1 MLYMLTSM
9 LNVSLEPVMS
19 TPTCT
24 PAFEP
29 SHAAAAWPSP
39 PFTPW
44 LANALA
50 NVLSHT
56 AERLRT
62 RSQPVA
68 PVALANIAKTPDA
81 GDWMALEALSPQAL
95 KDIGAP
101 AWLLAQVNA
110 RRDAGLDVAALR

>member
-1 MLYMLTSM
+1 
-9 LNVSLEPVMS
+9 MS
-19 TPTCT
+19 TT
-24 PAFEP
+24 AFLP
-29 SHAAAAWPSP
+29 ISAVALRLS
-39 PFTPW
+39 FTPW

-56 AERLRT
+56 AERLRAW
-62 RSQPVA
+62 SQPVA
-68 PVALANIAKTPDA
+68 TMALADNAEAPDS
-81 GDWMALEALSPQAL
+81 GDWMALNALSPQAL